1 MTEIRF
7 VDDLAEFVSLV
18 DLTDIAPVEVR
29 AARLTGTVLPSEA
42 ELEAGNQI
50 YRRID
55 DNSVEI
61 RIVSTVVSEEAR
73 LTVDVLV
80 RYEKLE
86 PFDCSDLVLQEFTQ
100 RIGLLAGYPYVRETI
115 ADLSMRLRI
124 PPVTLGIMR
133 SGDIQFTPLS
143 SADTKETP

>member
-1 MTEIRF
+1 M
-7 VDDLAEFVSLV
+7 
-18 DLTDIAPVEVR
+18 
-29 AARLTGTVLPSEA
+29 LPSEA